1 MTTPALT
8 TRDFIGERLAV
19 DLIGPAAVDEQL
31 TDRPLDRY
39 LSGML
44 WPQNTEYGQD
54 DDDGG
59 DRNAAED
66 GEEGEGQSE
75 ELPMSSLRKPSSMG
89 LAFQLHRADG
99 VYGISGMRL
108 PVRVSGGRY
117 TRVRLSAGE
126 EGSGGAAQGAKLLWK
141 RVPFDWH
148 GEIAMQGVSTIAFG
162 ERETLSL
169 HARCFETEDAA
180 IVSVSLVNDC
190 DIGERGSGVMRDEG
204 TLFQATLTVLR
215 PPACV
220 FLPQPIR
227 SGGEDADARSAEL
240 LFRDVKT
247 YAFGLVASAEWQCDE
262 KGVCQL
268 VRTTWLPQADVRLVS
283 AEGSEVLVE
292 AIGRN
297 TASGKL
303 EAATLAAGGE
313 AMLAMTS
320 AVADGYARWIALQR
334 ERADA
339 QVPQAQEHL
348 SGCERAQARI
358 AAGVRLLGDQED
370 VRSAFQLMNEAI
382 DLQSRWNSPAADPF
396 AWRPFQLAF
405 ILQNL
410 ESLSNPDSADRRVM
424 DLLWFPTGG
433 GKTEAY
439 LGLIAFSAF
448 LRRIRTKEERG
459 GGGVCCL
466 MRYTLRLLTL
476 QQFERASTLIC
487 ACEFLRRKGGRSAVD
502 LRSAAPISIGLW
514 VGGSAT
520 PNTVEDAIK
529 AEKEGGGVTHAQ
541 LTSCPC
547 CKGKVVWR
555 IGRKEPRV
563 TASCEN
569 PNCELAVTVPV
580 LPILT
585 VDDVIYNYPPTLL
598 IGTVDKFAQ
607 LVRSERS
614 RALFGSGINPPPELI
629 IQDELHLISGPLGSM
644 TGLYEVAIDMLCEHN
659 GNPVK
664 IIGSTATI
672 RRAGDQV
679 KQLFAREVEQFP
691 PPGID
696 AADSCFA
703 VVPRDAGSRR
713 YLGITTAG
721 RSAKFVLQAV
731 MASALQAAAHVEEAD
746 RDNYH
751 TLLAYFNS
759 LRELGGA
766 LPLIQDD
773 VDASIRL
780 TARRRK
786 EAPRPL
792 SLPVELTSRVSQ
804 TDIKD
809 TLEGLKVKWPED
821 GAIDIVVATNMVSV
835 GMDIQRL
842 ALMIMMG
849 QPKSIAEYI
858 QATSRVGRGKGAPG
872 LVVAILNNA
881 KIRDRSHFETFGS
894 WHGALYRSVEASSVT
909 PFASRARDRALHA
922 TLVLAARHLIPALG
936 TAPKLDDASR
946 AAVEAVARRIVER
959 VAAIDP
965 AEAAETEAELAEVIE
980 TWAVRSDSLRSYW
993 THSDASPEKSLLMGA
1008 EEAFARGRTGR
1019 GHSSAWPTPNSM
1031 RNVEAGTQVQL
1042 KETAQA

>member
-1 MTTPALT
+1 MTSHASTP
-8 TRDFIGERLAV
+8 RDFIVDRMTV
-19 DLIGPAAVDEQL
+19 DLVGPGAPDEHL
-31 TDRPLDRY
+31 KDRPLDRY

-59 DRNAAED
+59 DRNAGED

-75 ELPMSSLRKPSSMG
+75 ELPVSSLRKPSSMG
-89 LAFQLHRADG
+89 LAFRIRRIDG
-99 VYGISGMRL
+99 SRGVSGVRL

-117 TRVRLSAGE
+117 TRVRPAAGADE
-126 EGSGGAAQGAKLLWK
+126 SGGGAERAK
-141 RVPFDWH
+141 PFWTRTPFEWH
-148 GEIAMQGVSTIAFG
+148 GEIAAQGVQTIQFR

-169 HARCFETEDAA
+169 HSRCFETEDAVV
-180 IVSVSLVNDC
+180 VSVSLVNDC
-190 DIGERGSGVMRDEG
+190 DIGEHGSDRERDES
-204 TLFQATLTVLR
+204 TLFQAVLTVMR
-215 PPACV
+215 PPSCV

-227 SGGEDADARSAEL
+227 SSGEDADARSAEL

-262 KGVCQL
+262 AGACQL
-268 VRTTWLPQADVRLVS
+268 VRTTWLPKADVRLVG
-283 AEGSEVLVE
+283 AEGAAVLVD
-292 AIGRN
+292 AIRGA
-297 TASGKL
+297 TAGGQL
-303 EAATLAAGGE
+303 EAATLAAGGDG
-313 AMLAMTS
+313 MLAMAR
-320 AVADGYARWIALQR
+320 AVSDGYASWITQQR
-334 ERADA
+334 ARPEA
-339 QVPQAQEHL
+339 QLPQAREHL
-348 SGCERAQARI
+348 IGCERAQARI
-358 AAGVRLLGDQED
+358 NTGVKLLAERED
-370 VRSAFQLMNEAI
+370 VRVAFQLMNEAI
-382 DLQSRWNSPAADPF
+382 DLQSRWNTPEADAF

-410 ESLSNPDSADRRVM
+410 ESLSDPGSADRRVM

-448 LRRIRTKEERG
+448 LRRVRARGKRG
-459 GGGVCCL
+459 GGGVCCF

-476 QQFERASTLIC
+476 QQFERAATLIS
-487 ACEFLRRKGGRSAVD
+487 ACEYLRRRGGRAGVN
-502 LRSAAPISIGLW
+502 LRGTAPISIGLW

-520 PNTVEDAIK
+520 PNTIEDAIK
-529 AEKEGGGVTHAQ
+529 ADKEGGGVSHAQ
-541 LTSCPC
+541 LTNCPC
-547 CKGKVVWR
+547 CKSEVTWR
-555 IGRKEPRV
+555 ITTEEPRV
-563 TASCEN
+563 SATCEN
-569 PNCELAVTVPV
+569 PSCTLALTGPV

-585 VDDVIYNYPPTLL
+585 VDEVIYNYPPTLL

-614 RALFGSGINPPPELI
+614 RALFGAGVNPPPELI

-644 TGLYEVAIDMLCEHN
+644 TGLYEVAIDMLCEHD

-679 KQLFAREVEQFP
+679 RQLFAREVEQFP

-696 AADSCFA
+696 SADSCFA
-703 VVPRDAGSRR
+703 VVPSEGGTRK
-713 YLGITTAG
+713 YVGITTAG

-731 MASALQAAAHVEEAD
+731 MASALQAAANVGETD
-746 RDNYH
+746 RDTYH

-780 TARRRK
+780 TARRRD

-809 TLEGLKVKWPED
+809 TLEALKVKWPD
-821 GAIDIVVATNMVSV
+821 AGAIDVVVATNMVSV
-835 GMDIQRL
+835 GMDISRL

-858 QATSRVGRGKGAPG
+858 QATSRVGRSKGAPG

-922 TLVLAARHLIPALG
+922 TLVLAARHLVPALS
-936 TAPKLDDASR
+936 TSPKLDDESR
-946 AAVEAVARRIVER
+946 AAVEALAERIVSR
-959 VAAIDP
+959 VAAVDS
-965 AEAAETEAELAEVIE
+965 AEAAETKAELSEIIE
-980 TWAVRSDSLRSYW
+980 TWAVRSDSLSSFW
-993 THSDASPEKSLLMGA
+993 VHSDASPEKSLLMGA
-1008 EEAFARGRTGR
+1008 EEAFTRGRTGR

-1042 KETAQA
+1042 KEAAQT